1 MNNNKNDRVVESINS
16 IDPFDTT
23 KKRMLSNIRRKAEM
37 QAKTAKSSEMKPET
51 RRMGWVKWVAVAA
64 CFAIIM
70 GVMIMPGMLK
80 GNDPDVTPNSQ
91 VIDNKTTSE
100 PDIVKIKPEEDRG
113 LSSLLR
119 RDDFS
124 RIIWSNDD
132 ADLPYSQLGNVNM
145 TMWNGINVTDSLLKK
160 LDDAED
166 DEMFAVVIKSTL
178 KSLEFN
184 DYVYEGK
191 SGAEIYKKLTDLYF
205 TTELY
210 REMKE
215 FSEAG
220 EEGIEKFL
228 EFVVPDFERVY
239 GVGFADKYYKNG
251 IFDVDLI
258 LEDLQN
264 EENLLT
270 EAAKDYEKADERF
283 RIEVY
288 PNAFYLEKCGGTS
301 YSGYHEGTDY
311 HYTIVVLKKSAL
323 ATVSKIEDHKWLDLD
338 HSCFSLVKLSEE
350 DINYENREPDV
361 LTEIDDMNEVPE
373 TEMP

>member
-1 MNNNKNDRVVESINS
+1 MSYIENKIVESIDAIKPS
-16 IDPFDTT
+16 DTA
-23 KKRMLSNIRRKAEM
+23 KERMLSNIRRKTEA
-37 QAKTAKSSEMKPET
+37 QKKTTKSSERKPEA

-64 CFAIIM
+64 CFAIIIS
-70 GVMIMPGMLK
+70 VSVLIANRNTPTA
-80 GNDPDVTPNSQ
+80 PVTPDSQ

-100 PDIVKIKPEEDRG
+100 PDIVKMKPEEDRS

-160 LDDAED
+160 LNDAEE

-220 EEGIEKFL
+220 EEGIKKFL

-258 LEDLQN
+258 TEDLQN

-270 EAAKDYEKADERF
+270 EAAKEYEKADERF

-338 HSCFSLVKLSEE
+338 HLCFSLVKLSEE